1 MYFLSFTICCLW
13 LPICTFG
20 HCIFCPLRYTAS
32 GYTFVSSVIV
42 LSVLYDI
49 LLLVTHL
56 SLWSLYFLSFTIYC
70 FWLHICLFGHCIF
83 CPLRYTASGYT
94 FVSLVIVFSVL
105 YDILLLVTHLSLWSL
120 YFLSFTIYGFWLH
133 ICLFGHC
140 IFCPLRY
147 TASGY
152 TFVSLVIV
160 FSVLYD
166 ILLLVTH
173 LSLWSLYF
181 LSFSIYCFW
190 LHICL
195 FGHCIFCPLRYT
207 ASGYTFVSLVI
218 VFSVLYDILLL
229 VTHLSLW
236 SLYFLSFTIYC
247 FWLHICLFLIV
258 FSVLYDILLL
268 VTHLSLWSL
277 YFLSF
282 TIYGFWLHICL
293 FGHCIFCPLR
303 YTASGYP
310 FVSLVIVFS
319 VLFDILLLVTHLS
332 LWSLY
337 FLSFTIYC
345 FWLHIC
351 LFGHCIFCPL
361 RYTASGYTFVS
372 LVIVFS
378 VLYDILLLVTHLSLS
393 HCIFCPL
400 RYTASGYTFVS
411 LVIVFSVLYDIR
423 LLVTH
428 LSLWSLYNLSF
439 TIYCFWLHI
448 CLFGHCI
455 FCPLRYT
462 ASGYTFVSLVIVFSV
477 LFDIRLLVTHLSLR
491 SLYFLSF
498 TIYCFWLPICL
509 FGHCIFCPLRYTA
522 SGYTFVSLVIV
533 FSVLYDIRLLVT
545 HLSLWSLY
553 FLSFTIYCFWLYFC
567 LFCHCIFCPLRYTA
581 SGYTFVSLVIVFS
594 VLYDILLLVTH
605 LSLWSLY
612 FLSFTIYGFWLHIC
626 LFGHCIFC
634 PLRYTASGYTFVS
647 LVIVF
652 SVLHDILLLVTHLS
666 LWSLYFLSFTIYCF
680 WLHIC
685 LFGHCIFCPLRYTA
699 SGYPFVSL
707 VIVFSVLYDI
717 LLLVTHLSLW
727 SLYFLSFT
735 IYGFWLHICLFGHCI
750 FCPLRYTAS
759 GYTFVSFVIV
769 FSVLYDILLLVTHLS
784 LWSLYFLSF
793 TIYCFWLHICLF
805 GHCIFCP
812 LRYTASGYTF
822 VSLVIVFSVL

>member
-1 MYFLSFTICCLW
+1 MYFLSFTIYCFWLHICL
-13 LPICTFG
+13 FS

-32 GYTFVSSVIV
+32 GYPFVSLVIV
-42 LSVLYDI
+42 FSVLFDILLLVTHLSLWSLYFLSFTIYCFWLHFCLFGHCIFCPLRNTASGYTCVSLVIVFSVLYDI

-105 YDILLLVTHLSLWSL
+105 YDILLLVTHLSLCHCIFCPLRYTASGYTFVSLVMYFLSFTIYGFWLHICLFGHCIFCPLRYTASGYTFVSLVIVFSVLYDILLLVTHLSLWSLYFLSFTIYCFWLHICLFGHCIFCPLRYTASGYTFVSLVIVFSVLYDILLLVTLWSLWSLYFLSFTIYCFWLHICLFGHCIFCPLRYTASGYTFVSLVIVFSVLYDIRLLVTHLSLWSL

-181 LSFSIYCFW
+181 LSFTIYCFW
-190 LHICL
+190 LHFGL

-218 VFSVLYDILLL
+218 VFSVLYDIPLL

-247 FWLHICLFLIV
+247 FWLHICLFGHCIFGPLRYTASGYTFVSLVIV

-268 VTHLSLWSL
+268 VTL
-277 YFLSF
+277 
-282 TIYGFWLHICL
+282 
-293 FGHCIFCPLR
+293 
-303 YTASGYP
+303 
-310 FVSLVIVFS
+310 
-319 VLFDILLLVTHLS
+319 LS

-361 RYTASGYTFVS
+361 RYTASGYT
-372 LVIVFS
+372 
-378 VLYDILLLVTHLSLS
+378 
-393 HCIFCPL
+393 
-400 RYTASGYTFVS
+400 
-411 LVIVFSVLYDIR
+411 
-423 LLVTH
+423 
-428 LSLWSLYNLSF
+428 
-439 TIYCFWLHI
+439 
-448 CLFGHCI
+448 
-455 FCPLRYT
+455 
-462 ASGYTFVSLVIVFSV
+462 
-477 LFDIRLLVTHLSLR
+477 LSLR

-509 FGHCIFCPLRYTA
+509 FGN
-522 SGYTFVSLVIV
+522 
-533 FSVLYDIRLLVT
+533 
-545 HLSLWSLY
+545 
-553 FLSFTIYCFWLYFC
+553 
-567 LFCHCIFCPLRYTA
+567 
-581 SGYTFVSLVIVFS
+581 
-594 VLYDILLLVTH
+594 
-605 LSLWSLY
+605 
-612 FLSFTIYGFWLHIC
+612 
-626 LFGHCIFC
+626 
-634 PLRYTASGYTFVS
+634 
-647 LVIVF
+647 
-652 SVLHDILLLVTHLS
+652 
-666 LWSLYFLSFTIYCF
+666 
-680 WLHIC
+680 
-685 LFGHCIFCPLRYTA
+685 
-699 SGYPFVSL
+699 
-707 VIVFSVLYDI
+707 
-717 LLLVTHLSLW
+717 
-727 SLYFLSFT
+727 
-735 IYGFWLHICLFGHCI
+735 CI

-822 VSLVIVFSVL
+822 VSLVIVFSVLYDILLLVTHLSL

>member
-1 MYFLSFTICCLW
+1 MLLLVTHLSLWSLYFLSFTIYGFWLHICL
-13 LPICTFG
+13 FG

-32 GYTFVSSVIV
+32 GYTFVSLVIV
-42 LSVLYDI
+42 FSVLHDILPLVTHSSLWSLYFLSFTIYGFWLHICLFGHCIFCPLRYTASGYTFVSLVIVFSVLCDILLLVTHLSLWSLYFLSFSIYCFWLHICLFGHCIFCPLRYTASGYTFVSLVIVFSVLYDI
-49 LLLVTHL
+49 PLLVTHLSLWSLYFLSFTIYCFWLHICLFGHCIFGPLRYTASRYTFVSLVIVFSVLYDIRLLVTHL

-83 CPLRYTASGYT
+83 CPSRYTASGYT

-166 ILLLVTH
+166 IRLLVTH

-181 LSFSIYCFW
+181 LSFTIYGFW

-229 VTHLSLW
+229 VTLW
-236 SLYFLSFTIYC
+236 
-247 FWLHICLFLIV
+247 
-258 FSVLYDILLL
+258 
-268 VTHLSLWSL
+268 
-277 YFLSF
+277 
-282 TIYGFWLHICL
+282 
-293 FGHCIFCPLR
+293 
-303 YTASGYP
+303 
-310 FVSLVIVFS
+310 
-319 VLFDILLLVTHLS
+319 S

-378 VLYDILLLVTHLSLS
+378 VLYDILLLVTHLS
-393 HCIFCPL
+393 I
-400 RYTASGYTFVS
+400 
-411 LVIVFSVLYDIR
+411 
-423 LLVTH
+423 
-428 LSLWSLYNLSF
+428 WSLYFLSF

-448 CLFGHCI
+448 CLFGRCI

-462 ASGYTFVSLVIVFSV
+462 ASGY
-477 LFDIRLLVTHLSLR
+477 
-491 SLYFLSF
+491 
-498 TIYCFWLPICL
+498 P
-509 FGHCIFCPLRYTA
+509 
-522 SGYTFVSLVIV
+522 FVSLVIV
-533 FSVLYDIRLLVT
+533 FSVLYDIRPLAT

-553 FLSFTIYCFWLYFC
+553 FLSFTIYRFWLHFC

-605 LSLWSLY
+605 LSL
-612 FLSFTIYGFWLHIC
+612 
-626 LFGHCIFC
+626 
-634 PLRYTASGYTFVS
+634 
-647 LVIVF
+647 
-652 SVLHDILLLVTHLS
+652 
-666 LWSLYFLSFTIYCF
+666 
-680 WLHIC
+680 
-685 LFGHCIFCPLRYTA
+685 
-699 SGYPFVSL
+699 
-707 VIVFSVLYDI
+707 
-717 LLLVTHLSLW
+717 
-727 SLYFLSFT
+727 
-735 IYGFWLHICLFGHCI
+735 
-750 FCPLRYTAS
+750 
-759 GYTFVSFVIV
+759 
-769 FSVLYDILLLVTHLS
+769 
-784 LWSLYFLSF
+784 
-793 TIYCFWLHICLF
+793 
-805 GHCIFCP
+805 
-812 LRYTASGYTF
+812 
-822 VSLVIVFSVL
+822 